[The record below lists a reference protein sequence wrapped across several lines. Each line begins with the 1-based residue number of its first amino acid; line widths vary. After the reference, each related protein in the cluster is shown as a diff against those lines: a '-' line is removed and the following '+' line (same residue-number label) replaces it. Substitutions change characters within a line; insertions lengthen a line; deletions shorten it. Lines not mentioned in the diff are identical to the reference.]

1 MRPDGIRPLDCEH
14 EVSLDTF
21 MNLEILLLFMVL
33 PPIVGAALNGIF
45 GRRFSQAAVSVIGCG
60 GACLSMVFALL
71 SAWTYTQSASQPA
84 PFIHSYFTWIQAGEL
99 RAEYALYYD
108 RLTLIMTLTVTVV
121 AFLIHL
127 YSRGYM
133 EHEGGYY
140 RFFTYLNLFL
150 FMMLTLVTASNYP
163 LMFVGWEGV
172 GLCSYLL
179 IGFYFRKKSASDA
192 GKKAFIVTRIGDA
205 GFTVGVALLFWTFQS
220 LDFATVFQRVKD
232 LPQGE
237 FETVLTAVGLLLF
250 LGAAGKSA
258 QLPLY
263 VWLPDAMEGP
273 TPVSALIHAAT
284 MVTAGVYLVAR
295 SSIIFAHA
303 PSALAVVGA
312 VGCLTAIFAATI
324 ALTQNDLKRMLAY
337 STISQLGY
345 MFLGCGA
352 GVFAA
357 GIFHLMTHAFFK
369 SLLFLCAGSVMHA
382 MSGELD
388 MRKMGGLRH
397 KLKTTHA
404 TFLIATLAISGVP
417 GLAGFFSKDEVLAG
431 AYEGPL
437 GKPLLY
443 WVGTFTAALT
453 AFYMF
458 RGLYMTFWGESRV
471 GPETEHHLHE
481 SSSKMT
487 VPLIVLAFF
496 SIVAGWVS
504 IPKAWH
510 GSEAFDRYL
519 EPVFNPAT
527 DALRQVP
534 SHHVGDLGP
543 AVLMGFS
550 VLAALI
556 GIAVASWWYLK
567 STEIPERLAQRFAV
581 FYRILTH
588 KYYVD
593 EFYNWLIVHPMR
605 VISEKFL
612 WRVVDVAAIDNGLV
626 NGAGESTSGV
636 GNALRRIQSGNIPSY
651 ATWVLMGAVLW
662 MLYVF
667 AAHG

>member
-1 MRPDGIRPLDCEH
+1 
-14 EVSLDTF
+14 
-21 MNLEILLLFMVL
+21 MNLEIILLLMVL
-33 PPIVGAALNGIF
+33 PPLAGAGLNGIL
-45 GRRFSQAAVSVIGCG
+45 GRRFSQATVSLIGCG
-60 GACLSMVFALL
+60 GAGLSMVFALL
-71 SAWTYTQSASQPA
+71 SAWIYSQSASQPA

-99 RAEYALYYD
+99 HAEYALYYD

-150 FMMLTLVTASNYP
+150 FMMLTLVTASSYP

-205 GFTVGVALLFWTFQS
+205 GFTVGVALLFWTFHS
-220 LDFATVFQRVKD
+220 LDFKTVFERVAA
-232 LPQGE
+232 LPPGE
-237 FETVLTAVGLLLF
+237 FESVLTAVGLLLF

-303 PSALAVVGA
+303 PSALAVVGV
-312 VGCLTAIFAATI
+312 VGCLTAFFAGTI

-369 SLLFLCAGSVMHA
+369 SLLFLAAGSVMHA
-382 MSGELD
+382 MNGELD

-404 TFLIATLAISGVP
+404 TFLIATIAISGVP
-417 GLAGFFSKDEVLAG
+417 LIGAGFFSKDEILAG

-437 GKPLLY
+437 GRPLLF
-443 WVGTFTAALT
+443 WLGTFTAGLT

-458 RGLYMTFWGESRV
+458 RGLSMTFYGKSRLE
-471 GPETEHHLHE
+471 PETEHHLHE
-481 SSSKMT
+481 SSYKMT
-487 VPLIVLAFF
+487 IPLMVLAFF
-496 SIVAGWVS
+496 SVVAGWVS
-504 IPKAWH
+504 WPKAWH

-519 EPVFNPAT
+519 DPVFGPAT
-527 DALRQVP
+527 EALRHVSP
-534 SHHVGDLGP
+534 EHVGELSPG
-543 AVLMGFS
+543 ALMGFS
-550 VLAALI
+550 ILAAAIGI
-556 GIAVASWWYLK
+556 GIALWWYLK
-567 STEIPERLAQRFAV
+567 STDIPEQLAERFADP
-581 FYRILTH
+581 YRILTH

-593 EFYNWLIVHPMR
+593 EFYDWLIVSPLR
-605 VISEKFL
+605 IVSEKFL
-612 WRVVDVAAIDNGLV
+612 WRVVDAGAIDNTMV
-626 NGAGESTSGV
+626 NGTGEATASMGDF
-636 GNALRRIQSGNIPSY
+636 LRRIQSGNIASY
-651 ATWVLMGAVLW
+651 AAWVLLGAVLW
-662 MLYVF
+662 LLYIF
-667 AAHG
+667 ATQT

>member
-1 MRPDGIRPLDCEH
+1 
-14 EVSLDTF
+14 
-21 MNLEILLLFMVL
+21 MNLEYLLLLMVF
-33 PPIVGAALNGIF
+33 PPLVGAALNGVF
-45 GRRFSQAAVSVIGCG
+45 GRRLSQATVSLIGCG
-60 GACLSMVFALL
+60 GAGLSMVFALL
-71 SAWTYTQSASQPA
+71 SAWIYSKSGSQPV
-84 PFIHSYFTWIQAGEL
+84 PLPYRYFTWIQAGLL
-99 RAEYALYYD
+99 RADYAFYYD

-150 FMMLTLVTASNYP
+150 FMMLTLVTAGNYP

-179 IGFYFRKKSASDA
+179 IGFYFKRKSASDA

-205 GFTVGVALLFWTFQS
+205 GFTVGVALLFWTFHS
-220 LDFATVFQRVKD
+220 LDFQTVFDRVAG
-232 LPQGE
+232 LHQGE
-237 FETVLTAVGLLLF
+237 FENVLTAVGLLLF
-250 LGAAGKSA
+250 MGAAGKSA

-303 PSALAVVGA
+303 PAALAVVGI
-312 VGCLTAIFAATI
+312 VGCLTAFFAGTI

-345 MFLGCGA
+345 MFLGCGV

-369 SLLFLCAGSVMHA
+369 SLLFLAAGSVMHA

-397 KLKTTHA
+397 KLKTTYA
-404 TFLIATLAISGVP
+404 TFLIATIAISGIP
-417 GLAGFFSKDEVLAG
+417 PFAGFFSKDEILAG

-437 GKPLLY
+437 GSPLLY
-443 WVGTFTAALT
+443 WLGTLTAGLT

-471 GPETEHHLHE
+471 EPETAHHVHE
-481 SSSKMT
+481 SSYKMT
-487 VPLIVLAFF
+487 IPLMVLAFF
-496 SIVAGWVS
+496 SVVAGWVS
-504 IPKAWH
+504 IPKALH
-510 GSEAFDRYL
+510 GSEAFDQYL
-519 EPVFNPAT
+519 DPVFGPAT
-527 DALRQVP
+527 DALRHVP
-534 SHHVGDLGP
+534 SEHFGDLSP
-543 AVLMGFS
+543 AALMGFS
-550 VLAALI
+550 ILAALI
-556 GIAVASWWYLK
+556 GIGLASWWYLK
-567 STEIPERLAQRFAV
+567 STDIPEQLAERYADA
-581 FYRILTH
+581 YRILTH

-593 EFYNWLIVHPMR
+593 EFYNWLIVRPLC
-605 VISEKFL
+605 IASDKFL
-612 WRVVDVAAIDNGLV
+612 WRVVDASVIDNALV
-626 NGAGESTSGV
+626 NGAGEGTAGV
-636 GNALRRIQSGNIPSY
+636 GDVLRRIQSGNIPSY
-651 ATWVLMGAVLW
+651 AAWILLGAVLW
-662 MLYVF
+662 MLYIFV
-667 AAHG
+667 AR